1 MRKSD
6 ECRGVCCTSYSAGSQ
21 AGTQITST
29 LTVKSSIH
37 YTGPFLL
44 AHAFIAEC
52 IKRKKPS
59 KYCFRLQVEKVFLHF
74 PTACKE
80 MLLFWPFWTENRDF
94 FPWCSPDALLSFW
107 GTMTTLEHPAGAPQ
121 LGIPRIVLDIFG
133 FHQSKWLQ
141 FSIKMLNLVV
151 EPSGQGRKYEAV
163 LLDDKWPSFD
173 WANREIRAT
182 VLRNRR
188 RLLKEDHWFLRQIMK
203 WIAKKRYKSNCYFHQ
218 TRIKR
223 G

>member
-1 MRKSD
+1 MSPCLYSWMHREGTRK
-6 ECRGVCCTSYSAGSQ
+6 
-21 AGTQITST
+21 
-29 LTVKSSIH
+29 L
-37 YTGPFLL
+37 
-44 AHAFIAEC
+44 
-52 IKRKKPS
+52 S

-94 FPWCSPDALLSFW
+94 FPWCSPDALLSSR

-141 FSIKMLNLVV
+141 FSIKMLILVL
-151 EPSGQGRKYEAV
+151 ELSGQGRKYEAV
-163 LLDDKWPSFD
+163 PLDDKWPSFD

-182 VLRNRR
+182 VYWEQAKIVQRLMTHGLASDHARNESTRNIR
-188 RLLKEDHWFLRQIMK
+188 PENSIFLNLLHPQSLFSLVWNRTTSQVWDNHWLTCMRLSHWFQVMAFRVV
-203 WIAKKRYKSNCYFHQ
+203 
-218 TRIKR
+218 
-223 G
+223 